1 MDRRKEESMIFEQIE
16 AGGDRNFS
24 YLIGD
29 EDSRLCAVVDPGYDT
44 HKLAAR
50 VKDLGLKVAY
60 IFNTHTH
67 HDHVAGNGVFRQ
79 GDVQLAAYKEAR
91 VNPDIRLDH
100 GDVIQL
106 GKQRIDIL
114 FTPGHYL
121 DAICLLVNGKL
132 MTGDTLFVGCI
143 GGSFSQGANTENQ
156 FHSLFEVIMQLDDS
170 VEIYPGHDYGPK
182 PFSTIGYER
191 AHNPFLQRTNF
202 QDFVWLKEHW
212 DEYKAEHGIP

>member
-1 MDRRKEESMIFEQIE
+1 MIFEQID

-29 EDSRLCAVVDPGYDT
+29 EESRLCAVVDPGYDT
-44 HKLAAR
+44 SKLEAR

-60 IFNTHTH
+60 ILNTHTH
-67 HDHVAGNGVFRQ
+67 GDHTAGNDVFHK
-79 GDVQLAAYKEAR
+79 GDVKLAAYKEAR
-91 VNPDIRLDH
+91 VNPDIKLDH
-100 GDVIQL
+100 GDTVQV

-114 FTPGHYL
+114 FTQGHYL

-132 MTGDTLFVGCI
+132 ITGDTLFVGCI
-143 GGSFSQGANTENQ
+143 GGSFSQGANTEKQ
-156 FHSLFEVIMQLDDS
+156 FHSLFEVIMKLDDS
-170 VEIYPGHDYGPK
+170 VEVYPGHDYGPQ
-182 PFSTIGYER
+182 PFSTIGNER
-191 AHNPFLQRTNF
+191 ANNPFLHRTNF

>member
-1 MDRRKEESMIFEQIE
+1 MIFEQIE

-29 EDSRLCAVVDPGYDT
+29 EDSRLCAMVDPGYDT
-44 HKLAAR
+44 SKLEAR

-67 HDHVAGNGVFRQ
+67 HDHVAGNGVFHQ

-91 VNPDIRLDH
+91 VNPDIKLDH
-100 GDVIQL
+100 GDAIQL
-106 GKQRIDIL
+106 GKQRIEIL
-114 FTPGHYL
+114 FTPGHYR

-143 GGSFSQGANTENQ
+143 GGSFSQGASTENQ
-156 FHSLFEVIMQLDDS
+156 FHSLFDVIMQLDDS
-170 VEIYPGHDYGPK
+170 VEVYPGHDYGPK

-191 AHNPFLQRTNF
+191 AHNPFLHRTNF

-212 DEYKAEHGIP
+212 DEYKAEHGIS